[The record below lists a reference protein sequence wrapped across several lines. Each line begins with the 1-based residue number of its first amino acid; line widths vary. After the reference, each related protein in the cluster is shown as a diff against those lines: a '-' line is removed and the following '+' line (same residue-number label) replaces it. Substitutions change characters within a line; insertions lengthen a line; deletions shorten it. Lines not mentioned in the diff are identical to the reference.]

1 MPKSVHLIAMLMQS
15 SWRSLYLLKM
25 TLQKVGYLQKE
36 MPSRTAFR
44 RGQEKNN
51 TIQKTERKVLEV
63 MIQKMYSFKIF

>member
-1 MPKSVHLIAMLMQS
+1 MQS
-15 SWRSLYLLKM
+15 SWRSLYLTKWKA
-25 TLQKVGYLQKE
+25 LQKVGYLQKE
-36 MPSRTAFR
+36 MPSRTAFWS